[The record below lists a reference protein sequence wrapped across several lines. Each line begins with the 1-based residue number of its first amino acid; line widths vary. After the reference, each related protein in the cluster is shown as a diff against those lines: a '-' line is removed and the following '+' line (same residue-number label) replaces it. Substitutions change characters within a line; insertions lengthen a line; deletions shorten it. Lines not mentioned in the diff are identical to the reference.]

1 MSIISAE
8 HAPINNVVYSAEST
22 VVSEERR
29 LGSLLN
35 HYTKSLIAIL
45 MEAVDRH
52 RAARYGSNQDR
63 IVLYRDDMLIVL
75 DICELIL
82 DLLDKYE
89 EALIKKK
96 LNGRLT
102 IDKLTN
108 LRDQIG
114 TLKILFTKGSVGG
127 DGADEIQ
134 YGIKVKHNLYQYV
147 PTKVDFFT
155 IAPPA
160 TKNQVPAPNAAE
172 IKH

>member
-1 MSIISAE
+1 MSVIGAE
-8 HAPINNVVYSAEST
+8 QAPNINAVYSAEST
-22 VVSEERR
+22 IISEESR
-29 LGSLLN
+29 LGLLLS

-89 EALIKKK
+89 KALIKKK

-102 IDKLTN
+102 IDKLTS

-114 TLKILFTKGSVGG
+114 TLKKFFTKGPKIG
-127 DGADEIQ
+127 DGVKEIEH
-134 YGIKVKHNLYQYV
+134 GIKIKHNLYQYV
-147 PTKVDFFT
+147 PTKVYFFNL
-155 IAPPA
+155 APSA
-160 TKNQVPAPNAAE
+160 TKNPILPPDVAE
-172 IKH
+172 ITH